1 MCMCGFPQEFIEP
14 IKLSDLELDQCRN
27 LLILFKKAE
36 YKVCPKLWTFHRK
49 TSPYKSRKY
58 QIHTYHTEFGGDA
71 KFTNLNQVENT
82 QLHLTQVAFL
92 SQLCGNQS
100 KIPAHFYFHLWTNKI
115 PCQSNTKSPTVE
127 AWFREKEPR
136 FLLSFPRISPGL

>member
-71 KFTNLNQVENT
+71 KFTNLN
-82 QLHLTQVAFL
+82 
-92 SQLCGNQS
+92 
-100 KIPAHFYFHLWTNKI
+100 
-115 PCQSNTKSPTVE
+115 
-127 AWFREKEPR
+127 
-136 FLLSFPRISPGL
+136 